1 MLVGQ
6 YPITRRQAVAARLS
20 PVVCWTVPRLV
31 RAQHERE
38 RTPGTPTL
46 QGRFVCGICDRKMQ
60 AHWANNLACYRC
72 RFPNEYALAN
82 KISHPRNVYVRETD
96 VLPGLDA
103 WLAEEFAPTAS
114 PRPSTTSP
122 PPSACSLMS
131 LARNWGL
138 PIRHHSQFSGI
149 GHLDLPAPPSP
160 AMRAVTSAPEH
171 WAGWNWSPASPATT
185 ASPQQPASFMMAAP
199 APWYRCSTRS
209 RRPPDSPSSTG
220 PAGRWAPTAAGREFI
235 QEASQILRIAQ
246 EQEDRPDGQLADGP
260 SREEQSRLD
269 PGAPLANWRPG
280 RGRRLCELHLQAGER

>member
-1 MLVGQ
+1 LPVEPGEVLVGQ

-20 PVVCWTVPRLV
+20 PVACWTVPRLV

-160 AMRAVTSAPEH
+160 AMRAVTMRTGALGRLELVTRIPGHDSIATAARVLYDGRASALVQMLHKIE
-171 WAGWNWSPASPATT
+171 T
-185 ASPQQPASFMMAAP
+185 AARFTIIDRSGRPLGPHGGRPRVHPGSFP
-199 APWYRCSTRS
+199 D
-209 RRPPDSPSSTG
+209 PPDRSGTRGPTG
-220 PAGRWAPTAAGREFI
+220 RPAGRRPEPRGAVPARSRCAAGEL
-235 QEASQILRIAQ
+235 ASR
-246 EQEDRPDGQLADGP
+246 
-260 SREEQSRLD
+260 SRTPTL
-269 PGAPLANWRPG
+269 
-280 RGRRLCELHLQAGER
+280 